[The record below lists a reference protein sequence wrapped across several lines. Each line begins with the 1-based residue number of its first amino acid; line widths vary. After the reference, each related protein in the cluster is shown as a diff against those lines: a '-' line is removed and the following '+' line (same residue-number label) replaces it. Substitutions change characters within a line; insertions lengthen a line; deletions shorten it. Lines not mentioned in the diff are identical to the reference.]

1 MPNTQQVLINICQN
15 KMSWRLKT
23 DLDMAFTWH
32 VGGENNRARIRV
44 KMGDE
49 DKEQLLK
56 LEEVR
61 IDLGIREGQE

>member
-1 MPNTQQVLINICQN
+1 
-15 KMSWRLKT
+15 MSLRLKT
-23 DLDMAFTWH
+23 DLDMAFTWQ
-32 VGGENNRARIRV
+32 VGRKNNRARKRV

-49 DKEQLLK
+49 DKERLLN

>member
-1 MPNTQQVLINICQN
+1 
-15 KMSWRLKT
+15 MSWRLKT

>member
-1 MPNTQQVLINICQN
+1 MASRKKKQQSQ
-15 KMSWRLKT
+15 
-23 DLDMAFTWH
+23 
-32 VGGENNRARIRV
+32 ERV

-49 DKEQLLK
+49 DKERLLN

>member
-1 MPNTQQVLINICQN
+1 MPKQNVLKVENRLGHGFHMASRKKKQQSQ
-15 KMSWRLKT
+15 
-23 DLDMAFTWH
+23 
-32 VGGENNRARIRV
+32 ERV

-49 DKEQLLK
+49 DKERLLN